1 MKVAIIGNGLAG
13 VTLASNLYN
22 LDESIEI
29 HMFSEEKHPYYSR
42 VRLVDYVVGNIS
54 LDELFVYDTNWYAQ
68 RNINLHLN
76 SAVKTVNTAK
86 STITVEVKDGSASSM
101 VDFRY
106 DVLVIASGS
115 KPIIP
120 DVPGKDRYGWHV
132 LRNIEDADGIKEH
145 LKQVERITI
154 LGSGALGLELA
165 NAFRTGPNSRD
176 TSIIEIQQMVAPAY
190 LDKQGATVFLNLLER
205 AGVKILVKTE
215 VTELVGDDKS
225 IKYKDGR
232 TFRGSIEGCRL
243 ADKTIHKG
251 DMVIFAC
258 GIKPNVDFLRNTPL
272 EIIDGIVVNE
282 NLQTSVKNVYAIGD
296 CCEHNAFIYGI
307 NPAAI
312 EQAKICAQNIVKPD
326 RKPGVYRGTIPSVS
340 FYGFGTELV
349 SLGRVNDFTID
360 PDEFKEIYSYYKVDM
375 TLGIYKKILLNK
387 KHHVIGA
394 ILIGDLEQQ
403 LDLRRMILEEI
414 DVSGF
419 EEQILQDSFSL
430 RDWI

>member
-22 LDESIEI
+22 LDDSLDINI
-29 HMFSEEKHPYYSR
+29 FSEEKHFYYSR
-42 VRLVDYVVGNIS
+42 VKLVDYIVGNIAK
-54 LDELFVYDTNWYAQ
+54 DELFVYDENWYNQ
-68 RNINLHLN
+68 RGITLHRN
-76 SAVKTVNTAK
+76 SSVKNVNTTK
-86 STITVEVKDGSASSM
+86 STLAIETRDDTATRNWEYQ
-101 VDFRY
+101 Y

-115 KPIIP
+115 KPVIP
-120 DVPGKDRYGWHV
+120 DIPGKDKKGWHV
-132 LRNIEDADGIKEH
+132 LRNIEDADDIKEH

-165 NAFRTGPNSRD
+165 NAFRSGPNSRD
-176 TSIIEIQQMVAPAY
+176 TSIIEKEPMVAPVY
-190 LDKQGATVFLNLLER
+190 LDKQGATVFHNLLER

-215 VTELVGDDKS
+215 VTELVGDKTEQA
-225 IKYKDGR
+225 GR
-232 TFRGSIEGCRL
+232 PQFIEGCRL

-258 GIKPNVDFLRNTPL
+258 GIKPNVDFLRNTPI

-282 NLQTSVKNVYAIGD
+282 FLQTNVKNVYAIGD
-296 CCEHNAFIYGI
+296 CCEHKAFIYGI

-312 EQAKICAQNIVKPD
+312 EQAKICAYNMVKPEG
-326 RKPGVYRGTIPSVS
+326 KPRIYRGTVPSVS
-340 FYGFGTELV
+340 FYGFGTKMV
-349 SLGRVNDFTID
+349 SLGRINEFTID
-360 PDEFKEIYSYYKVDM
+360 PDEYKEIYSYYKVDM

-419 EEQILQDSFSL
+419 EESILQDGFSL
-430 RDWI
+430 REWI

>member
-1 MKVAIIGNGLAG
+1 MKVLIIGNGLAG
-13 VTLASNLYN
+13 VTLASNLFN

-54 LDELFVYDTNWYAQ
+54 LDELFVYDANWYAQ
-68 RNINLHLN
+68 RNINIHLN
-76 SAVKTVNTAK
+76 SAVKAVNTAK
-86 STITVEVKDGSASSM
+86 STITVEANDGPAGKAQ
-101 VDFRY
+101 DFRY
-106 DVLVIASGS
+106 DYLVIASGS
-115 KPIIP
+115 KPVIP
-120 DVPGKDRYGWHV
+120 DVPGKDKYGWHV

-176 TSIIEIQQMVAPAY
+176 TAIIEIQPMVAPAY

-215 VTELVGDDKS
+215 VTELVGDDKLV
-225 IKYKDGR
+225 KYTDG
-232 TFRGSIEGCRL
+232 TTYQGSIEGCRL

-258 GIKPNVDFLRNTPL
+258 GIIPNVDFLRNTPI

-282 NLQTSVKNVYAIGD
+282 YLQTSVKNVYAVGD
-296 CCEHNAFIYGI
+296 CCEYSAFIYGI

-312 EQAKICAQNIVKPD
+312 EQAKICAQNIVKPGGKA
-326 RKPGVYRGTIPSVS
+326 RTYRGTIPSVS
-340 FYGFGTELV
+340 FYGFGTEMV
-349 SLGRVNDFTID
+349 SLGRINDFTID
-360 PDEFKEIYSYYKVDM
+360 PDELKEIYSYYKVDM

-419 EEQILQDSFSL
+419 EEQILQDGFSL
-430 RDWI
+430 RTWV

>member
-13 VTLASNLYN
+13 VTLASNLFN
-22 LDESIEI
+22 LDDSIEI
-29 HMFSEEKHPYYSR
+29 HIFSEEKHPYYSR
-42 VRLVDYVVGNIS
+42 VRLVDYVVGNIA
-54 LDELFVYDTNWYAQ
+54 LDELFVYDLNWYTQ

-76 SAVKTVNTAK
+76 TTVKTVNTSK
-86 STITVEVKDGSASSM
+86 SSIAVETKEGTASKSW
-101 VDFRY
+101 DFQY
-106 DVLVIASGS
+106 DNLVIASGS
-115 KPIIP
+115 KPVIP
-120 DVPGKDRYGWHV
+120 DVPGKDKFGWHV
-132 LRNIEDADGIKEH
+132 LRNIEDAEGIKEH

-176 TSIIEIQQMVAPAY
+176 TAIIELEPMVAPAY

-215 VTELVGDDKS
+215 VTELVGD
-225 IKYKDGR
+225 
-232 TFRGSIEGCRL
+232 TSIEGCRL

-258 GIKPNVDFLRNTPL
+258 GIKPNVDFLRSTPI

-282 NLQTSVKNVYAIGD
+282 FLQTNVKNVYAIGD
-296 CCEHNAFIYGI
+296 CCEYNAFIYGI

-312 EQAKICAQNIVKPD
+312 EQAKICAHNIVKPGG
-326 RKPGVYRGTIPSVS
+326 KPRIYRGTVPSVS
-340 FYGFGTELV
+340 FYGFGTEMV
-349 SLGRVNDFTID
+349 SLGRINEFTID

-375 TLGIYKKILLNK
+375 TLGIYKKILLDK

-394 ILIGDLEQQ
+394 ILVGDLEQQ

-419 EEQILQDSFSL
+419 EENILQDGFSL
-430 RDWI
+430 REWI